1 MRHSVICER
10 YDVAVVPF
18 PFHEIPVRKRRPVVI
33 LSGSK
38 FNEAN
43 GWTVVAMVTTAK
55 EMSWPSDVELKDLET
70 AGLKVPC
77 VVRPRFQTMPN
88 DIFVRLVGRLGGLD
102 RLACEKQLADML
114 L

>member
-1 MRHSVICER
+1 MICER
-10 YDVAVVPF
+10 YDLAVVPV

-33 LSGSK
+33 LSGRQ

-55 EMSWPSDVELKDLET
+55 ELSWSSDVVIRDLEA
-70 AGLKVPC
+70 AGLRVPC
-77 VVRPRFQTMPN
+77 VVRPRLQTMPN
-88 DIFVRLVGRLGGLD
+88 DLFVRPIGRLAGLD
-102 RLACEKQLADML
+102 RLACERQLAEML